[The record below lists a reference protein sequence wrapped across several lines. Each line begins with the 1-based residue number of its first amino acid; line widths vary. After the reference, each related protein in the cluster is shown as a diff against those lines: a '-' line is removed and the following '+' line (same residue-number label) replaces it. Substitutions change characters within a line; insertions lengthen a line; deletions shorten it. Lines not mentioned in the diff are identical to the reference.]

1 MQNPSK
7 QLTEWHKS
15 SVSTKLSPDSPS
27 PKENLAKTLDGNVPH
42 PYSIQIL
49 KNQYALQLIIQ
60 NWIYGVSYFQLSRDN
75 PVQRRGLAKSHGKR
89 RKKKNKRKKGM
100 NGKLLFI
107 SDDFRRREWKQG
119 PRVFDLWHFPVVP
132 LFKID
137 RGLGMR
143 LPLSKPFI
151 SA

>member
-15 SVSTKLSPDSPS
+15 SVSTKVSPDSPT
-27 PKENLAKTLDGNVPH
+27 PQENLAKTLDGNIPH

-75 PVQRRGLAKSHGKR
+75 PVQRRGLVKSRTENKT
-89 RKKKNKRKKGM
+89 KKNGKNFFSYPTSGM
-100 NGKLLFI
+100 EI
-107 SDDFRRREWKQG
+107 RG
-119 PRVFDLWHFPVVP
+119 PRVFDLWHIPVVP